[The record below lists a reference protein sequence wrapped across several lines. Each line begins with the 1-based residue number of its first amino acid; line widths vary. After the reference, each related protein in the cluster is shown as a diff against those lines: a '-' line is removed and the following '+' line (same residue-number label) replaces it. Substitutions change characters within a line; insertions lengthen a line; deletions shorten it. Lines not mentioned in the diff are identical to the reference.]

1 MNPLTSDF
9 EKRRTRMVQEQLIP
23 RGIDDPR
30 VLEAMRT
37 VPRHLFVEEAL
48 KAQAHGDHP
57 LPIGQGQTISQPFI
71 VALMTQ
77 ALELRGDERVL
88 EIGTGSG
95 YQAAVLSRLCER
107 VFTIERIDSLLGRA
121 RRVFD
126 QLHYLNIVSK
136 LDDGTVGWPEHGPFD
151 AIVVTAASP
160 GVPEPLL
167 AQLADPGVLM
177 IPVGE
182 RHSQQLKLIAKR
194 DGEITS
200 RTIENVRFV
209 SLIGEHGWGPE

>member
-1 MNPLTSDF
+1 
-9 EKRRTRMVQEQLIP
+9 
-23 RGIDDPR
+23 
-30 VLEAMRT
+30 MRT

-77 ALELRGDERVL
+77 ALELKGHERVL

-126 QLHYLNIVSK
+126 RLHYYNITSK
-136 LDDGTVGWPEHGPFD
+136 LDDGTVGWPEHAPFD
-151 AIVVTAASP
+151 AVIVTAASP

-167 AQLADPGVLM
+167 AQVADPGLLM
-177 IPVGE
+177 IPVGD
-182 RHSQQLKLIAKR
+182 RHSQQLQLIAKR

-200 RTIENVRFV
+200 RTLENVRFV